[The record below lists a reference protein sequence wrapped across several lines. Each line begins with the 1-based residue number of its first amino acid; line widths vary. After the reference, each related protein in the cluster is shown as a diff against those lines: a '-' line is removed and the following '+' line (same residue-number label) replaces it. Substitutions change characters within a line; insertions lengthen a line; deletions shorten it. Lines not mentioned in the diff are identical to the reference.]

1 MEQRLGTIV
10 CRAFD
15 DCGNCESVFKVRPNG
30 HILCMYIYEKMQIHV
45 HVQPLP
51 LKLCI
56 AYTWEFSRDTC
67 TCF

>member
-30 HILCMYIYEKMQIHV
+30 HILCMYIYVKMQIHV
-45 HVQPLP
+45 YMYS
-51 LKLCI
+51 LCL
-56 AYTWEFSRDTC
+56 
-67 TCF
+67 